1 MIYLSNL
8 EVVLLMSAEGKSR
21 VTVALA
27 NELNEKLRTEAKERG
42 LSITTIVT
50 LALEDYFKK

>member
-1 MIYLSNL
+1 MIYLSIL
-8 EVVLLMSAEGKSR
+8 EGVLLMSAEGKSR

-27 NELNEKLRTEAKERG
+27 NELNEKLRKEAKERG

>member
-8 EVVLLMSAEGKSR
+8 EGVLLMSAEGKSR

>member
-1 MIYLSNL
+1 MIYLSSL
-8 EVVLLMSAEGKSR
+8 EGVLSMSAEGKSR

-27 NELNEKLRTEAKERG
+27 NELNEKLRREAKERG

>member
-8 EVVLLMSAEGKSR
+8 EGVLLMSAEGKSR

-27 NELNEKLRTEAKERG
+27 NELNEKLRIEAKERG

>member
-1 MIYLSNL
+1 MIYLSNI
-8 EVVLLMSAEGKSR
+8 EGVLLMSAEGKSR

>member
-8 EVVLLMSAEGKSR
+8 EGVLLMSAEGKSR

-27 NELNEKLRTEAKERG
+27 NELNEKLRKEAKERG

>member
-1 MIYLSNL
+1 MIYLSIL
-8 EVVLLMSAEGKSR
+8 EGVLSMSAEGKSR

-27 NELNEKLRTEAKERG
+27 NELNEKLRREAKERG

>member
-8 EVVLLMSAEGKSR
+8 EGVLLMSAERKSR

-27 NELNEKLRTEAKERG
+27 NELNERLRKEAKERG

>member
-8 EVVLLMSAEGKSR
+8 EGVLLMSAEGKIR

-27 NELNEKLRTEAKERG
+27 NELNEKLRKEAKERG

>member
-1 MIYLSNL
+1 
-8 EVVLLMSAEGKSR
+8 MSAEGKSR

-27 NELNEKLRTEAKERG
+27 NELNERLRKEAKERG

>member
-1 MIYLSNL
+1 
-8 EVVLLMSAEGKSR
+8 MSAEGKSR

>member
-1 MIYLSNL
+1 MIYLSIL
-8 EVVLLMSAEGKSR
+8 EGVLLMSTEGKSR

-27 NELNEKLRTEAKERG
+27 NELNEKLRKEAKERG

>member
-8 EVVLLMSAEGKSR
+8 EGVLLMSAEGKSR

-27 NELNEKLRTEAKERG
+27 NELNERLRKEAKERG